1 MVSCNM
7 GSNMLA
13 LQYVL
18 VSSSMVVSSSS
29 LFTLQS
35 ILVSSS
41 LASLVGS
48 NSLAALLLVSWA
60 TVTRPANRG
69 GGRGESRA
77 WMAKAHVEGHVD
89 TASSG
94 GEVEGGI
101 STSRPNIQELCQGSL
116 YKVVVGHLEVEGL
129 EEDHSESK
137 RVVIFTGKS
146 DISGVRDG
154 YQ

>member
-1 MVSCNM
+1 
-7 GSNMLA
+7 MLF
-13 LQYVL
+13 
-18 VSSSMVVSSSS
+18 SS
-29 LFTLQS
+29 LLTLQS

-48 NSLAALLLVSWA
+48 DSLAALLLVSWA
-60 TVTRPANRG
+60 TVTRPAGRG
-69 GGRGESRA
+69 GGKGESRA

-89 TASSG
+89 TASSS

-101 STSRPNIQELCQGSL
+101 STSRPNIQKLCQGSL
-116 YKVVVGHLEVEGL
+116 DKVVVGHLEVEGL

-146 DISGVRDG
+146 DIRRVGDG
-154 YQ
+154 CQ